1 MSEKLQEAIT
11 ATRAGQKREA
21 QFLLTEIL
29 QEDPNDEYAWFL
41 LGNLVDSPEKR
52 MAYLGKALTINP
64 HNEKA
69 RQQLNHI
76 QRQTMIAPESEAEPV
91 VVMVKEDEATAV
103 VEDIAE
109 LPDWLAEQPD
119 DDLADGATTDDEIPE
134 TMEATFDEEEA
145 VEAKME
151 LAKATAATP
160 IPTVKKDD
168 REQQLK
174 RYNQMLV
181 FLVILII
188 LTLIILI
195 WTL

>member
-1 MSEKLQEAIT
+1 MSEKLQEAIA

-29 QEDPNDEYAWFL
+29 QENPNDEYAWFL

-76 QRQTMIAPESEAEPV
+76 QRQTMVVPESEEEPV

-103 VEDIAE
+103 VEDVAE
-109 LPDWLAEQPD
+109 LPDWLAEQPED
-119 DDLADGATTDDEIPE
+119 DFAESATTDDEILE
-134 TMEATFDEEEA
+134 TMETIFDQEEA
-145 VEAKME
+145 AETKME
-151 LAKATAATP
+151 VARATAAAP
-160 IPTVKKDD
+160 AKTVKKDD

-174 RYNQMLV
+174 RYNQILV
-181 FLVILII
+181 FLAILII
-188 LTLIILI
+188 ITLIILI
-195 WTL
+195 WSL